1 MALIKCPECG
11 KYMLEVK
18 GKNGTMNVC
27 QDRECGYRENVAR
40 LTNARCPECKKRLEL
55 RGSGEGKI
63 YVCPN
68 TNCNFREKES
78 QFKKRFDNVTTI
90 KIERDDFDN
99 GLSESEKNHITEREL
114 VDYTDFDY
122 IVKNKDFDDLA
133 YAAAEIV
140 ADVEDNV
147 DE

>member
-1 MALIKCPECG
+1 MGVEIIKEKLHKNFFLI
-11 KYMLEVK
+11 
-18 GKNGTMNVC
+18 
-27 QDRECGYRENVAR
+27 DRTCEDIEILSTFFDAFIITDGR
-40 LTNARCPECKKRLEL
+40 LIVEFE
-55 RGSGEGKI
+55 E
-63 YVCPN
+63 
-68 TNCNFREKES
+68 
-78 QFKKRFDNVTTI
+78 FKKRFDNVTTI